1 MERDFA
7 HARGWN
13 PFPRDGSSPCA
24 RAPFGSAPIAGGGA
38 GAGLMLGTGMSLLGW
53 ALSPSLPWAL
63 GGQTGER
70 EAPSCRW
77 GFQ

>member
-1 MERDFA
+1 MP
-7 HARGWN
+7 GGGI
-13 PFPRDGSSPCA
+13 PSPGMVH
-24 RAPFGSAPIAGGGA
+24 PPVPGLPLDLLPLQGGGA

-63 GGQTGER
+63 GGQTGEW

-77 GFQ
+77 EFR